1 MATALKVTRGDSLPL
16 HIDVKYS
23 DGVPYELQEG
33 DTLIFTLKANVNLTD
48 NPVLLQKTMTSET
61 GPSCELLPEETELP
75 YGMYKYDVEL
85 NIASSGRRFT
95 IIKPT
100 NFRVT
105 TEVTTHE

>member
-1 MATALKVTRGDSLPL
+1 MATTLKVTRGDSLPL

-23 DGVPYELQEG
+23 DGIPYEMQEG
-33 DTLIFTLKANVNLTD
+33 DTLIFTVKSNVNLTE
-48 NPVLLQKTMTSET
+48 NPVLLQKTMTYET

-75 YGMYKYDVEL
+75 YGVYKYDVEL
-85 NIASSGRRFT
+85 NMANGRRFT